1 MEFSAKDHTFAICA
15 YGESPFLRECIE
27 SLLGQ
32 TIKTRIIM
40 ASSTDNRQ
48 IRGLAEE
55 YGIPLYINHGPA
67 GIANDWNFAYHH
79 SKTKLVTLAHQD
91 DKYRPEYVERML
103 KSVSRAKHPLD
114 RKSVV

>member
-40 ASSTDNRQ
+40 ASSTDNWRRNTGSPC
-48 IRGLAEE
+48 ISTMGRRGLPMT
-55 YGIPLYINHGPA
+55 G
-67 GIANDWNFAYHH
+67 
-79 SKTKLVTLAHQD
+79 TLHTTTA
-91 DKYRPEYVERML
+91 RR
-103 KSVSRAKHPLD
+103 SW
-114 RKSVV
+114 